1 MWLRWELESQR
12 FIAWGIFRMIPE
24 SDDLEQELLRNLK
37 LRRELGGEVRLELLI
52 ANAKAGAKGGTVYRR
67 MEPNP
72 EATIPNLIRMGW
84 VSLGFAGVALAAFIA
99 VWLS

>member
-1 MWLRWELESQR
+1 
-12 FIAWGIFRMIPE
+12 MIPE

-52 ANAKAGAKGGTVYRR
+52 ANATAGAKGGTVYRR
-67 MEPNP
+67 MEPNS
-72 EATIPNLIRMGW
+72 EGTIPNLIRMGW

>member
-1 MWLRWELESQR
+1 
-12 FIAWGIFRMIPE
+12 MIPE

-52 ANAKAGAKGGTVYRR
+52 ANATAGAKGTVYRR
-67 MEPNP
+67 MEPNS
-72 EATIPNLIRMGW
+72 EGTIPNLIRMGW